1 VPSPRCRIAATADQ
15 RACLAAY
22 VEIGDAA
29 MNRTFDALVGEL
41 RRIAGTPL
49 GAPDP
54 PAVQRIRVE
63 QRVWL
68 GVRDN
73 ECPRQAPPGGGP
85 FWAQAQSGCFAEMA
99 AARTDELRDAVRRLS
114 RKK

>member
-1 VPSPRCRIAATADQ
+1 
-15 RACLAAY
+15 
-22 VEIGDAA
+22 

-41 RRIAGTPL
+41 RRVAGTPL

-73 ECPRQAPPGGGP
+73 ECPRQAPPGGGL
-85 FWAQAQSGCFAEMA
+85 FWAQAQSECFAEMA
-99 AARTDELRDAVRRLS
+99 TARTAELRDAVRRLS
-114 RKK
+114 RK